1 MNTLYLSLLAIQDGL
16 QVKGWIVTISGFL
29 IVIMALVI
37 LFLIFSSVSKIINAD
52 WKSFFKKKDKNNN
65 EVEVVENK
73 NKDMS
78 TSKNNMNDDVIVAI
92 GLALSMSMEVHD
104 EESGVL
110 TIKRTQRVTS
120 PWASKILGINNLN
133 RY

>member
-1 MNTLYLSLLAIQDGL
+1 MNTLYLSLLLIEESL
-16 QVKGWIVTISGFL
+16 QVKGWVVTISGFL
-29 IVIMALVI
+29 IVIVALIV
-37 LFLIFSSVSKIINAD
+37 LYLVFSLLLKLLNMD
-52 WKSFFKKKDKNNN
+52 WRSIFKKGKK
-65 EVEVVENK
+65 VEVAENK
-73 NKDMS
+73 NIDMS
-78 TSKNNMNDDVIVAI
+78 STKNNVNDDVIVAI

-110 TIKRTQRVTS
+110 TIKRVYRNNS

>member
-16 QVKGWIVTISGFL
+16 QVKGWIVTISGFFIVIFAL
-29 IVIMALVI
+29 IVLYLV
-37 LFLIFSSVSKIINAD
+37 FSGLLKLLNID
-52 WKSFFKKKDKNNN
+52 WKSIFKKGKK
-65 EVEVVENK
+65 VEVVEN
-73 NKDMS
+73 NNIDMNS
-78 TSKNNMNDDVIVAI
+78 TKNNVNDDVIVAI

-110 TIKRTQRVTS
+110 TIKRAQTRYSS
-120 PWASKILGINNLN
+120 PWSSKILGINNLN

>member
-1 MNTLYLSLLAIQDGL
+1 MNTLYLSLLAIQEGL

-29 IVIMALVI
+29 IVISALII
-37 LFLIFSSVSKIINAD
+37 LFLIFSGVSKIINHD
-52 WKSFFKKKDKNNN
+52 WKSVFNKGKKNN
-65 EVEVVENK
+65 EVEVVENN
-73 NKDMS
+73 NKDMN
-78 TSKNNMNDDVIVAI
+78 TSKNNVNDDVIVAI

-110 TIKRTQRVTS
+110 TIKRAQRITS

>member
-29 IVIMALVI
+29 IVIMALVV
-37 LFLIFSSVSKIINAD
+37 LFLIFSGVSKIINTD
-52 WKSFFKKKDKNNN
+52 WKSIVNKDKRKN
-65 EVEVVENK
+65 EVEVVDNS
-73 NKDMS
+73 NKDMN
-78 TSKNNMNDDVIVAI
+78 TSKNNLNDDVIVAI

>member
-16 QVKGWIVTISGFL
+16 QVKGWTVTISGFL
-29 IVIMALVI
+29 IVIMALVV
-37 LFLIFSSVSKIINAD
+37 LFLIFSGVSKIINAD
-52 WKSFFKKKDKNNN
+52 WKSIVNKDKRKN
-65 EVEVVENK
+65 EVEVVDNS
-73 NKDMS
+73 NKDMN
-78 TSKNNMNDDVIVAI
+78 TSKNNLNDDVIVAI

>member
-16 QVKGWIVTISGFL
+16 QVKGWTVTISGFL
-29 IVIMALVI
+29 IVIMALVV
-37 LFLIFSSVSKIINAD
+37 LFLIFSGVSKIINAD
-52 WKSFFKKKDKNNN
+52 WKSIVNKDKRKN
-65 EVEVVENK
+65 EVEVVDNS

-78 TSKNNMNDDVIVAI
+78 TSKNNINDDVIVAI

>member
-1 MNTLYLSLLAIQDGL
+1 MNTLYLSLLAIQEGL

-29 IVIMALVI
+29 IVIMALVV
-37 LFLIFSSVSKIINAD
+37 LFLIFSGVSKIINTD
-52 WKSFFKKKDKNNN
+52 WKSIVNKDKRKN
-65 EVEVVENK
+65 EVEVVDNS

-78 TSKNNMNDDVIVAI
+78 TSKNNINDDVIVAI

>member
-37 LFLIFSSVSKIINAD
+37 LFLIFSGVSKIINAD
-52 WKSFFKKKDKNNN
+52 WRSIVNKDKRKN
-65 EVEVVENK
+65 EVEVVDNS

-78 TSKNNMNDDVIVAI
+78 TSKNNINDDVIVAI

-110 TIKRTQRVTS
+110 TIKRAQRVTS

>member
-1 MNTLYLSLLAIQDGL
+1 MNTLYLSLLAIQEGL

-29 IVIMALVI
+29 IVIISLII
-37 LFLIFSSVSKIINAD
+37 LFLIFSGVSKIINLD
-52 WKSFFKKKDKNNN
+52 WKSVFNKGKKNN
-65 EVEVVENK
+65 EVEVVENN
-73 NKDMS
+73 NKDMN
-78 TSKNNMNDDVIVAI
+78 TSKNNVNDDVIVAI

-110 TIKRTQRVTS
+110 TIKRAQRITS